1 MSNKKINE
9 LEVFKKFVVEN
20 VNKLKVD
27 QDLRGLTN
35 IWIREVMQYS
45 YAHNFTWLGR
55 PVIQTPQ
62 DIYAIQELIWK
73 IKPDLV
79 IETGIAHGGSL
90 VLCASI
96 LAMIELAEAYDDK
109 SLLDPR
115 NPKRKVIGIDIDI
128 RKHNKDLIKK
138 HPLNGYIEMIE
149 GSSVDLQV
157 IELVKEKSKQFKNIM
172 VMLDSNHTHEH
183 VFRELV
189 AYAPLVTKGSYCIVW
204 DSSVE
209 DLPVG
214 FIKNRP
220 WGKGSNPKTAIFEF
234 LKQLKNNQF
243 ELSEATLLDFEIDKN
258 IESKIMI
265 TAATDGFL
273 RRI

>member
-1 MSNKKINE
+1 MNE
-9 LEVFKKFVVEN
+9 LDAFNIFVEEN
-20 VNKLKVD
+20 IKNLAID

-35 IWIREVMQYS
+35 IWIREAIRHS

-55 PVIQTPQ
+55 PIIQTPQ

-90 VLCASI
+90 VLSASI
-96 LAMIELAEAYDDK
+96 LAMIEMAEADENK
-109 SLLDPR
+109 ILVDPR

-128 RKHNKDLIKK
+128 REHNRVLIEK
-138 HPLNGYIEMIE
+138 HPLNSYIEMIE
-149 GSSVDLQV
+149 GSSID
-157 IELVKEKSKQFKNIM
+157 INIIKLVMKKANFYKNIL

-183 VFRELV
+183 VLSELR

-204 DSSVE
+204 DSGIE

-214 FIKNRP
+214 FIKDKP
-220 WGKGSNPKTAIFEF
+220 WRKGSNPKTAIFEY
-234 LKQLKNNQF
+234 LKQL
-243 ELSEATLLDFEIDKN
+243 SETQDEIINTKLIEFEIDKN

-273 RRI
+273 KRL